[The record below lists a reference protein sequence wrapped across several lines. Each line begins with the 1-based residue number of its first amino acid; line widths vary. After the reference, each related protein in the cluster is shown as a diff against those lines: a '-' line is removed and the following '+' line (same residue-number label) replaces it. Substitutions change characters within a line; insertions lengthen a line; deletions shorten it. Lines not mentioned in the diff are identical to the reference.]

1 MNNTSST
8 KLNELKFYVNTD
20 KSFFIR
26 GNRLLDN
33 NYKDIAKLLKLDEKN
48 PVLKIGDNPTIIL
61 EPYFDDDGQFYCSPL
76 TLNLQDEGETQQ
88 NFLKIMYDK
97 WLLKKPKSISI
108 SETHWVNNDKTT
120 IVKYNTENIQLAI
133 GFLPKYSVLH

>member
-8 KLNELKFYVNTD
+8 KLSELKFYVNPD

-48 PVLKIGDNPTIIL
+48 PVFKIGNNPTIIL
-61 EPYFDDDGQFYCSPL
+61 EPYFDDDGQFYCYPL
-76 TLNLQDEGETQQ
+76 KQNLQDESETQQ
-88 NFLKIMYDK
+88 NFLKMMYDK
-97 WLLKKPKSISI
+97 WQKC
-108 SETHWVNNDKTT
+108 
-120 IVKYNTENIQLAI
+120 
-133 GFLPKYSVLH
+133 